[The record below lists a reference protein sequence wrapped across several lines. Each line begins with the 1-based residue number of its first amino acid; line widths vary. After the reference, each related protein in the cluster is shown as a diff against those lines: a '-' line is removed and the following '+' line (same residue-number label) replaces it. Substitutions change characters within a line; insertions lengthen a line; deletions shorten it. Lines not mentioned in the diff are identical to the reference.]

1 MSNKTSKKRKKKK
14 YSTRIEKNKNIYY
27 KSDLPI
33 DKNNN
38 KKQLLVLILVVSI
51 VLNSV
56 LLLVINSKNSSI
68 NKLNNSLKEEKSSY
82 DKEIKTM
89 TDNYNN
95 YLFLGDSIT
104 EFYDLDKY
112 FPNMPVV
119 NSGISGNTT
128 EDILNDMKG
137 RVYDYNPSKVFLL
150 IGTNDLRD
158 EKSVD
163 EVVDNIKKI
172 IEKIEKN
179 RKEAEIYLESVYP
192 VNEKINKKVVE
203 LRNNQDINEINNK
216 IKKYAEEQNITY
228 IDLHKKLVNDEG
240 LLDKKYTRDGLH
252 LNEEGYKVVTEE
264 LMKYLK

>member
-1 MSNKTSKKRKKKK
+1 
-14 YSTRIEKNKNIYY
+14 
-27 KSDLPI
+27 
-33 DKNNN
+33 
-38 KKQLLVLILVVSI
+38 
-51 VLNSV
+51 
-56 LLLVINSKNSSI
+56 
-68 NKLNNSLKEEKSSY
+68 
-82 DKEIKTM
+82 M

-128 EDILNDMKG
+128 EDILNDMKE